1 VESFPGMGVAVFHHW
16 FDHFTG
22 AGSGARTLE
31 VIRRSPAVDERP
43 WPLVFVHGAF
53 TAAWC
58 WDEYFLGHFAEHGFE
73 ATAIS
78 LRGHGG
84 SDGGE
89 ALHMHS
95 IADYV
100 ADVESVI
107 RECSRPPVLIG
118 HSMGGFV
125 VQKLL
130 ERMRLPGAALMA
142 SVPPGGLAT
151 PVMRLFMTQPLLF
164 GQISLM
170 HWAGPGA
177 VDIET
182 ARRAVFSD
190 GLDRQ
195 RVQEFAH
202 RMQGESQRAI
212 LDMTVFNL
220 PAPASVAPTPTLVL
234 AAADDALF
242 SVNENRYT
250 ASVYDAEF
258 TVIPN
263 IAHAMML
270 EPHWQA
276 AAAALEDWLERLATS
291 ESGRTTADWPSGRR

>member
-1 VESFPGMGVAVFHHW
+1 VFHHW

-31 VIRRSPAVDERP
+31 VIRRGPAVDERP
-43 WPLVFVHGAF
+43 WPLVFVHGAY

-58 WDEYFLGHFAEHGFE
+58 WDEYFLSYFAERGYE

-89 ALHMHS
+89 SLHIHS

-107 RECSRPPVLIG
+107 GECSRPPVLIG

-212 LDMTVFNL
+212 LDMTLFNL
-220 PAPASVAPTPTLVL
+220 PSPAAVGPTPTLVL

-258 TVIPN
+258 AVIPN

-270 EPHWQA
+270 EPHWHSA
-276 AAAALEDWLERLATS
+276 AVALGDWLARLATS
-291 ESGRTTADWPSGRR
+291 ESARTAVDWPSGRR